1 MAVELEDLITIHT
14 PEGIELKLA
23 LAGLGS
29 RFIAGTADLILQV
42 LLTLILA
49 LLTGGVSGANG
60 FLEAIFFI
68 GVFVIWLLYPIF
80 FELLAKGRTPGKR
93 WTHLRVVRD
102 DGAPVDLPASAIRNL
117 MRLLDGPLLLYL
129 PTLVGIAATTH
140 NQRPGDLAAGTLVI
154 RERASRT
161 DVPIPAEAPAA
172 EAEGWDVSAI
182 TAEELA
188 VVRRFLERRHDLD
201 KAARDQLALR
211 LSQGLGAKVAG
222 ARAGLDAEEFLEELA
237 RIKAGRS

>member
-1 MAVELEDLITIHT
+1 MAVELEDLITIRT
-14 PEGIELKLA
+14 PEGIELNLQ
-23 LAGLGS
+23 LAGVGS
-29 RFIAGTADLILQV
+29 RLIAGVADLLLQAV
-42 LLTLILA
+42 LTLILA
-49 LLTGGVSGANG
+49 LLTGGLSGANG

-102 DGAPVDLPASAIRNL
+102 DGTPVDLPASAIRNL
-117 MRLLDGPLLLYL
+117 MRLLDGPLIFYL
-129 PTLVGIAATTH
+129 PTLIGIAVTTH

-154 RERASRT
+154 RERPPSAVAPPT
-161 DVPIPAEAPAA
+161 EEAPDDLA
-172 EAEGWDVSAI
+172 GWDVSAI

-201 KAARDQLALR
+201 RAARDQLALR
-211 LSQGLGAKVAG
+211 LSQGLRAKVAG
-222 ARAGLDAEEFLEELA
+222 APADLDSEEFLEELA
-237 RIKAGRS
+237 LIKASRH